1 MLKADLK
8 AYSVKEAMAGSKYKI
23 KLQDLYVN
31 SPIS

>member
-8 AYSVKEAMAGSKYKI
+8 AYSVKEAMAESRYKI